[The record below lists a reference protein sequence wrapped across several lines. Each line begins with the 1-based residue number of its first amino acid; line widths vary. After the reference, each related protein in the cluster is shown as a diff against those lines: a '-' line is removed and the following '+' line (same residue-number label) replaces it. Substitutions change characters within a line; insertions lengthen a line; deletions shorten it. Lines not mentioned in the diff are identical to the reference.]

1 LLIVIDLDQSLAP
14 DLRPSSNLIRIN
26 VAPAITGQTRVEWS
40 VMQRST
46 TMNLNEAIAGRRTIR
61 EYSAEAVDEQTI
73 RGLIDAAVHAPS
85 AVNQQPWTFTVVRD
99 QTVLDRI
106 SRGAKSHMLATMA
119 DSPHADR
126 FRSRLGDPGFQI
138 FYHAPV
144 LILISAI
151 SEGPWIVE
159 DCALAAENL
168 MLAAYAAGL
177 GSGWIGF
184 AQSYLNT
191 PRGKQ
196 ELGLPAACVPVAP
209 IIVGR
214 PTAKVPP
221 VPRNSPTIHW
231 ID

>member
-1 LLIVIDLDQSLAP
+1 MD
-14 DLRPSSNLIRIN
+14 
-26 VAPAITGQTRVEWS
+26 
-40 VMQRST
+40 
-46 TMNLNEAIAGRRTIR
+46 LNEAITGRRTIR
-61 EYSAEAVDEQTI
+61 EYTTEAIDKQTI
-73 RGLIDAAVHAPS
+73 QGLIDAAVHAPS

-99 QTVLDRI
+99 QNVLDRV
-106 SRGAKSHMLATMA
+106 SRGAKVHMLATLA
-119 DSPHADR
+119 ESPHADH
-126 FRSRLGDPGFQI
+126 FRSRLSDPGFQI

-184 AQSYLNT
+184 AQGYLNT
-191 PRGKQ
+191 QLGKQ
-196 ELGLPAACVPVAP
+196 ELRLPATCVPVAP

-214 PTAKVPP
+214 PTEIVPP
-221 VPRNSPTIHW
+221 VPRNTPTIRW
-231 ID
+231 IG

>member
-14 DLRPSSNLIRIN
+14 DLRPTSRLIWIN
-26 VAPAITGQTRVEWS
+26 VALVITGQARLELP
-40 VMQRST
+40 VMQRSD

-61 EYSAEAVDEQTI
+61 EYTAEAVEEQTI
-73 RGLIDAAVHAPS
+73 RGLID
-85 AVNQQPWTFTVVRD
+85 
-99 QTVLDRI
+99 
-106 SRGAKSHMLATMA
+106 
-119 DSPHADR
+119 
-126 FRSRLGDPGFQI
+126 
-138 FYHAPV
+138 
-144 LILISAI
+144 
-151 SEGPWIVE
+151 
-159 DCALAAENL
+159 
-168 MLAAYAAGL
+168 AAGL